1 MGQRTGKCPRLGV
14 LRVGQVGT
22 AAGERERMYR
32 PRNMLQTALR
42 RPKLAPLVPY
52 PGLTIGGRELRKS
65 EVIEMPRFIPIVLLS
80 IGIAVPVSA
89 QSRDRGPDNVPP
101 GHRPP
106 PGMCR
111 IWIDGVPPGQQPEPT
126 DCATAVRERPAGARV
141 IFGDRRSD
149 GDDRAKGSDKRGG
162 KKAKVAKGFADEDR
176 RDRRDDDRCAT
187 IQSGEDCDE
196 IVRRPGTWPQMAAA
210 IALARGSRTDDVRR
224 WLGSA
229 AATVRYEDRDRNGR
243 PEHASWYDRAGQ
255 LVQEWVDADRDG
267 IADTIRL
274 YRDGKLM
281 RVYEK

>member
-1 MGQRTGKCPRLGV
+1 
-14 LRVGQVGT
+14 
-22 AAGERERMYR
+22 
-32 PRNMLQTALR
+32 
-42 RPKLAPLVPY
+42 
-52 PGLTIGGRELRKS
+52 
-65 EVIEMPRFIPIVLLS
+65 MPRFLGVVLLS
-80 IGIAVPVSA
+80 MGIAVPASA
-89 QSRDRGPDNVPP
+89 QSRDRGPDDVPP

-149 GDDRAKGSDKRGG
+149 DDDRGKGNDRRG
-162 KKAKVAKGFADEDR
+162 KKPKAAKGFADER
-176 RDRRDDDRCAT
+176 NRRDDDRCAT
-187 IQSGEDCDE
+187 IQGVSGDCDD
-196 IVRRPGTWPQMAAA
+196 VASGRPGAWPQMAAA
-210 IALARGSRTDDVRR
+210 VALVRGSRTDDVRR

-243 PEHASWYDRAGQ
+243 PERASWYDGAGN
-255 LVQEWVDADRDG
+255 LVQEWVDSDRDG
-267 IADTIRL
+267 VADMIRL